1 MDLQEKINKAVAL
14 KKQGKLV
21 EALGV
26 YDDVYNILV
35 KEATK
40 HANGIEGSTID
51 AGKASTIMPKFFKE
65 ADKYL
70 KKDRTACVVANN
82 MGTIFA
88 ELGDFENAKKMFN
101 DAINLTPNDFDY
113 KDPHIALEQLK

>member
-26 YDDVYNILV
+26 YDDVYNMLV
-35 KEATK
+35 REATK
-40 HANGIEGSTID
+40 RANSIKGTTID
-51 AGKASTIMPKFFKE
+51 DGKTSTIMPKFFNE
-65 ADKYL
+65 ADKHL
-70 KKDRTACVVANN
+70 KRDKTACIVANN

-88 ELGDFENAKKMFN
+88 ELGDFENAKKMFT
-101 DAINLTPNDFDY
+101 DAINLTPKDFEY
-113 KDPHIALEQLK
+113 KDPHTALEQLK